1 MNVYIYIYIYVYTHI
16 AVYICIY
23 IYIYICVYTYIYNTY
38 MHTYMYVCIMYTHV
52 AHVYPEV
59 HQSLQSQALRSDL
72 CDYLAGHVESC
83 TGERKSCGQKLA

>member
-1 MNVYIYIYIYVYTHI
+1 
-16 AVYICIY
+16 
-23 IYIYICVYTYIYNTY
+23 
-38 MHTYMYVCIMYTHV
+38 MYVCIMYTHV